1 MSSFW
6 VDALFLAIAA
16 LYFGASTLFILFL
29 MGRQHA
35 TDPSAPEN
43 EVRPLAPRLMALAA
57 VLHGVHIVVFSL
69 ALHICPVEG
78 IHFPLSVVA
87 MLMGLAY
94 IAMRRRYR
102 IDAVGAFVAP
112 LALATLL
119 ASRFVGGGALA
130 PTTRMKSAVLP
141 FHVTM
146 NLLGVA
152 LFSLASASAILY
164 LVQERRLKQ
173 KRLHGVFQRLP
184 PLDALDRAEHR
195 FLLAGFPLLTLGIL
209 SGTLWAVRLDA
220 DTAADLVRA
229 GFGYGT
235 WVLFAAVLLL
245 RAALG
250 WRGRRA
256 AYGTLA
262 GFGFA
267 MVVLLLYLL
276 RGKSGTVS

>member
-6 VDALFLAIAA
+6 VDALFLATAA
-16 LYFGASTLFILFL
+16 LYLGASILFILFL

-35 TDPSAPEN
+35 VDPGAPEN

-130 PTTRMKSAVLP
+130 PSTRMKSAVLP

-220 DTAADLVRA
+220 DTVADLVRA

-235 WVLFAAVLLL
+235 WVLFAGVLLL

-276 RGKSGTVS
+276 RGNNGTVS

>member
-6 VDALFLAIAA
+6 VDALFLATAA
-16 LYFGASTLFILFL
+16 LYLGASILFILFL

-35 TDPSAPEN
+35 SDPGAPEN

-130 PTTRMKSAVLP
+130 PSTRMKSAVLP

-220 DTAADLVRA
+220 DTVADLVRA

-235 WVLFAAVLLL
+235 WILFAGVLLL

-276 RGKSGTVS
+276 RGNTGTVS